1 MGAPL
6 ISFNRV
12 TFTYDNGHEVFRD
25 ATFNINSG
33 DFYYLTGPSGA
44 GKSTLL
50 KLLYLAN
57 SYYIGSID
65 VFGRE
70 IKSLNERELPAFRRN
85 IGIVFQEFSLLEHLS
100 TVDNVALPL
109 ILAGTNSTAARE
121 KATEILSWLGL
132 GNFIYKLPALLSG
145 GQRQR
150 VAIARA
156 VIHSPQ
162 LVLADEPTGNVD
174 DENAVKLL
182 FLFERLNK
190 SGTTVIFATH
200 NRDLINEF
208 PYPQININSGNVTQI
223 IPEPAYLKEVQ
234 HGA

>member
-1 MGAPL
+1 MSSEL

-12 TFTYDNGHEVFRD
+12 TFAYDNGNEIFRD
-25 ATFNINSG
+25 ASFQINAG
-33 DFYYLTGPSGA
+33 DFYYLTGASGA

-57 SYYIGSID
+57 TYYLGSIS
-65 VFGRE
+65 VFGKE
-70 IKSLNERELPAFRRN
+70 IKSIPQKNYSLFRRN
-85 IGIVFQEFSLLEHLS
+85 IGIVFQEFSLLEHL
-100 TVDNVALPL
+100 TTADNVALPL
-109 ILAGTNSTAARE
+109 ILSGVNQREARE
-121 KATEILSWLGL
+121 RATELLSWLGL
-132 GNFIYKLPALLSG
+132 GHFAHKLPTLLSG

-150 VAIARA
+150 IAIARS

-162 LVLADEPTGNVD
+162 IILADEPTGNVD

-182 FLFERLNK
+182 FLFETLNK
-190 SGTTVIFATH
+190 NGMTVIFATH

-208 PYPQININSGNVTQI
+208 PYPQINIHSGLIQQVGS
-223 IPEPAYLKEVQ
+223 EPAYLKEVQ